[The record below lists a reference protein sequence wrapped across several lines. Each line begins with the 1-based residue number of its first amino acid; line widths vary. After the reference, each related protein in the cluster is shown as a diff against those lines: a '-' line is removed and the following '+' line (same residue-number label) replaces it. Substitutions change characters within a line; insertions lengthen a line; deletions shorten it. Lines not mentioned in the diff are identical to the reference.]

1 MSTTPSVIQV
11 KNLEKTFVLPN
22 ETIRAVK
29 TCSFEIP
36 DNSFTII
43 YGPSGS
49 GKSTLLDALT
59 GLEPPTQGSVIFK
72 GQDMYAMN
80 ADQRANFRA
89 NNLGMVYQ
97 SNYWVASLS
106 VVENVSMPLYLSG
119 YTPRQAHSI
128 ALEALER
135 VRVGHLAR
143 QHPSVLSGGEQ
154 QRVSLAR
161 ALVSQ
166 PEVIVADEPTGNLD
180 TNNGDNVMSLLSN
193 LQKEL
198 NKTIILVTHNLE
210 YLPMSTHRIKIK
222 DGSVSIE
229 EANGELT
236 PEDRSRLEAIVSGS
250 NAMVTN
256 RKNVKL
262 DGIHHNGG
270 GKS

>member
-1 MSTTPSVIQV
+1 MSTLQTPVIQV

-22 ETIRAVK
+22 ETIHAVK
-29 TCSFEIP
+29 PCSFEIP
-36 DNSFTII
+36 DNAFTII

-59 GLEPPTQGSVIFK
+59 GLEEPTKGSVIFK
-72 GQDMYAMN
+72 GQDMNEMN

-119 YTPRQAHSI
+119 YTPRQARPLAMES
-128 ALEALER
+128 LER
-135 VRVGHLAR
+135 VRVGHLAH

-180 TNNGDNVMSLLSN
+180 TSNGDNVMSLFSN

-198 NKTIILVTHNLE
+198 KKTIILVTHNLE
-210 YLPMSTHRIKIK
+210 YLPMSTHRVKLK
-222 DGSVSIE
+222 DGVVTIE
-229 EANGELT
+229 RADGELA
-236 PEDRSRLEAIVSGS
+236 PEDRTRLEAIVNSS
-250 NAMVTN
+250 SANT
-256 RKNVKL
+256 VKL
-262 DGIHHNGG
+262 DGIHRSGSSG
-270 GKS
+270 ETQK